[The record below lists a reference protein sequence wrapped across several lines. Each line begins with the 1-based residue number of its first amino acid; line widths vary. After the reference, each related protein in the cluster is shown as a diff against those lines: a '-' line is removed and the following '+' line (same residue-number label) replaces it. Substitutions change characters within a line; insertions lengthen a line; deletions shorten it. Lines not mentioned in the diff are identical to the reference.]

1 MKKTAHVIPH
11 SHWDREWRYPIWE
24 NRSLLVDFMDEL
36 LDTLEKKPSYRQ
48 FIMDG
53 QSVVLEDYL
62 EVRPEKRE
70 LVEKYVKEGRIT
82 AGPWYTLPD
91 LYPLDGEC
99 LVRNLL
105 RGFRTSEKFGKTM
118 KIAYTSFGWGQTAQF
133 PQIYAGFGIDFCI
146 TAKRVTPERAP
157 KSEFWWEAPDG
168 TKILTS
174 RLGEGARAQFF
185 VTTVLPV
192 RYGMA
197 NDKDWKI
204 EWKNAGLIYHKADA
218 DEAMT
223 DYIKFSDEENFYEE
237 NLKENLEF
245 CWECTND
252 SLSESDRLMLCGC
265 DFSGAVSDIDKV
277 IDKGNELVDFELK
290 SSTID
295 EYIEKLKD
303 GINEDD
309 LITVKGEL
317 REGPSSAC
325 SGNAL
330 STRLYIKQLN
340 KKVQNLMIH
349 KAEPLSASMMMLGE
363 EYEKGFFDKAWDF
376 MLKSHPH
383 DSINGVTQDSTAADV
398 VNHLN
403 QAYSLADVAN
413 QRGMMKLIKNADL
426 SEYNDDDILLI
437 AYNSLP
443 FARKEI
449 LKVCVDMPKNL
460 DAWDIKITDDEG
472 NDVKWQ
478 KIAIDELVAG
488 VHDTNSRPAP
498 LHVDRH
504 TIYMETGEIP
514 AGGFRVYK
522 IEAARTFERS
532 FMCGPTYQRVSS
544 GNEISVVDNTLENK
558 YLKVEVN
565 SNGTL
570 KITNKENGQVYDN
583 LHYFEDTGE
592 VGDYWINIRPNNN
605 RKYNSVALPSKVWIE
620 NNGDLSATI
629 GIETKMEL
637 PKEGIRPG
645 DFFVANSK
653 RSDDTEI
660 LTITSFITL
669 KKDAKK
675 VDVKVEVDNTVKDH
689 RLRVAYPTGIKADY
703 SYANGHFTVDKR
715 PIVKKG
721 TCEYEPD
728 MQTLPMQTF
737 VDITDEKTGVAFI
750 NNSLTE
756 FEATEEGTV
765 YLTLVRGVRNSI
777 CTERRV
783 TSYYTNQDGGQCL
796 GKRVCEYAIYPHN
809 GAWSDSDVMCESEQF
824 NVRPTVMQISGVS
837 KGCVKP
843 NTSFIEFDKSL
854 VLSAL
859 KKAEDR
865 DSVIVRLYNPTEK
878 EVSSMINL
886 MKQPK
891 CAYITNMNEE
901 RLSELDLSKPI
912 KVLKQKIIT
921 IEMEF

>member
-36 LDTLEKKPSYRQ
+36 LETLEKKPSYRQ

-91 LYPLDGEC
+91 IYPLDGEC

-105 RGFRTSEKFGKTM
+105 KGFRTSEGFGKTM

-133 PQIYAGFGIDFCI
+133 PQIYAGFGIDFAI
-146 TAKRVTPERAP
+146 VAKRVTEKRAP

-168 TKILTS
+168 TKILAS

-185 VTTVLPV
+185 VTTVVPA

-197 NDKDWKI
+197 NDENWKI

-218 DEAMT
+218 EEAQT
-223 DYIKFSDEENFYEE
+223 DYMKFSDEGNFFVE
-237 NLKENLEF
+237 NLKENLDF
-245 CWECTND
+245 CWKCTDD
-252 SLSESDRLMLCGC
+252 SLSETERLMLCGC
-265 DFSGAVSDIDKV
+265 DFSGAVSDIDKI

-295 EYIEKLKD
+295 EYIEKLRETM
-303 GINEDD
+303 NEAD
-309 LITVKGEL
+309 LVTVKGEL
-317 REGPSSAC
+317 REGPSAAC

-349 KAEPLSASMMMLGE
+349 KAEPLSASMMMLGN
-363 EYEKGFFDKAWDF
+363 EYEKGFFDKAWDY
-376 MLKSHPH
+376 MLKCHAH
-383 DSINGVTQDSTAADV
+383 DSINGVTQDSTAEDV
-398 VNHLN
+398 MSNLK

-426 SEYNDDDILLI
+426 SAYNDDDILLI
-437 AYNSLP
+437 AYNPLP
-443 FARKEI
+443 FARREI
-449 LKVCVDMPKNL
+449 LKVCVDMPKELN
-460 DAWDIKITDDEG
+460 AWDFNITDDEG
-472 NDVKWQ
+472 NAVKWQ

-522 IEAARTFERS
+522 IETKRTFERS
-532 FMCGPTYQRVSS
+532 FVCGPFYQRVAS
-544 GNEISVVDNTLENK
+544 GNEISVKDNTLENK

-565 SNGTL
+565 PNGTL
-570 KITNKENGQVYDN
+570 KVTNKENGEVYDN
-583 LHYFEDTGE
+583 MHYFEDTGE
-592 VGDYWINIRPNNN
+592 VGDYWINIRPNHNK
-605 RKYNSVALPSKVWIE
+605 KYNTIALPSKIWIE
-620 NNGDLSATI
+620 NNGDLSATL
-629 GIETKMEL
+629 GIETKIEL

-653 RSDDTEI
+653 RSDDTKI
-660 LTITSFITL
+660 LTVISYITL
-669 KKDAKK
+669 KKDEKK
-675 VDVKVEVDNTVKDH
+675 LDVKVEIDNTVKDH

-715 PIVKKG
+715 PIIKKSDG
-721 TCEYEPD
+721 EYEPD

-737 VDITDEKTGVAFI
+737 VDITDNKTGVAFI

-756 FEATEEGTV
+756 FEATEDGTV
-765 YLTLVRGVRNSI
+765 YLTLLRSVRNNI

-783 TSYYTNQDGGQCL
+783 TSYYPNQNGGQCL
-796 GKRVCEYAIYPHN
+796 GKQICEYSIYPHN
-809 GAWSDSDVMCESEQF
+809 GDWDTAEVMEMSERF
-824 NVRPTVMQISGVS
+824 NVRPTVMQISGAS
-837 KGCVKP
+837 KGEIKP
-843 NTSFIEFDKSL
+843 NTSFIEIDKKL
-854 VLSAL
+854 VMSAF

-865 DSVIVRLYNPTEK
+865 NSLILRVYNPTEK
-878 EVSSMINL
+878 DISSKITL
-886 MKQPK
+886 LKQPK
-891 CAYITNMNEE
+891 KAYITDMNEE
-901 RLSELDLSKPI
+901 RREEFDIAEEITVS
-912 KVLKQKIIT
+912 KQKIIT
-921 IEMEF
+921 IEFEY

>member
-1 MKKTAHVIPH
+1 MNKTAHIIPH

-36 LDTLEKKPSYRQ
+36 LKTLEEKPSYKQ

-105 RGFRTSEKFGKTM
+105 KGFRVSEDFGKTM

-146 TAKRVTPERAP
+146 TAKRVTEKRAP
-157 KSEFWWEAPDG
+157 KSEFWWESPDG

-185 VTTVLPV
+185 VTTVVPA

-197 NDKDWKI
+197 NDADWKI
-204 EWKNAGLIYHKADA
+204 EWKNVGLVYHKADA
-218 DEAMT
+218 DDAQTEYM
-223 DYIKFSDEENFYEE
+223 KFSDEKNFFDE
-237 NLKENLEF
+237 NLKENLDF
-245 CWECTND
+245 CWKCTDD
-252 SLSESDRLMLCGC
+252 SLSETERLMLCGC
-265 DFSGAVSDIDKV
+265 DFSGAVSDIDK
-277 IDKGNELVDFELK
+277 IIEKGNELVDFELK

-295 EYIEKLKD
+295 DYIEKLRETMKE
-303 GINEDD
+303 ED
-309 LITVKGEL
+309 LVTVSGEL

-340 KKVQNLMIH
+340 KKVQNVLIH

-363 EYEKGFFDKAWDF
+363 EYEKGFFDKAWEY
-376 MLKSHPH
+376 MLKCHAH
-383 DSINGVTQDSTAADV
+383 DSINGVTQDSTAEDV
-398 VNHLN
+398 MSNLR
-403 QAYSLADVAN
+403 QAYSISDVAN

-426 SEYNDDDILLI
+426 SAFNDDDILLV
-437 AYNSLP
+437 AYNPLP

-449 LKVCVDMPKNL
+449 LKVCVDMPKELN
-460 DAWDIKITDDEG
+460 AWDIKITDDSGKE
-472 NDVKWQ
+472 VEWQ
-478 KIAIDELVAG
+478 KIAIDEIVAA

-522 IEAARTFERS
+522 VEANRTFERS
-532 FMCGPTYQRVSS
+532 FMCGPTYQRVSN
-544 GNEISVVDNTLENK
+544 GTEISVMDNTLENK

-565 SNGTL
+565 QNGTL

-583 LHYFEDTGE
+583 MHYFEDTGE
-592 VGDYWINIRPNNN
+592 VGDYWINIRPNHN
-605 RKYNSVALPSKVWIE
+605 KKFNSFALPSKVWVE
-620 NNGDLSATI
+620 NNGDLSATL

-653 RSDDTEI
+653 RSDDTDI
-660 LTITSFITL
+660 VTITSYITL
-669 KKDAKK
+669 KKDEKK
-675 VDVKVEVDNTVKDH
+675 IDVKVEIDNTVKDH
-689 RLRVAYPTGIKADY
+689 RLRVAYPTGIKADF
-703 SYANGHFTVDKR
+703 SYAHGHFTVDKR
-715 PIVKKG
+715 PIMKKC

-728 MQTLPMQTF
+728 MQTLPMQNF
-737 VDITDEKTGVAFI
+737 VDITDEQTGVAFL

-756 FEATEEGTV
+756 FEATEEGTI
-765 YLTLVRGVRNSI
+765 YLTLLRGVRNSI

-783 TSYYTNQDGGQCL
+783 TSYYPDQNGGQCL

-809 GAWSDSDVMCESEQF
+809 GDWKNADIMAFGECF
-824 NVRPTVMQISGVS
+824 NVRPTVMQISGIS
-837 KGCVKP
+837 NGEIKP
-843 NTSFIEFDKSL
+843 NTSFIEIDKNL
-854 VLSAL
+854 VMSSL

-865 DSVIVRLYNPTEK
+865 NTIILRVYNPTDE
-878 EVSSMINL
+878 EIVSNIKL

-891 CAYITNMNEE
+891 NAYITNMNEE
-901 RLSELDLSKPI
+901 RQNELDITKSVSI
-912 KVLKQKIIT
+912 AKQKIIT
-921 IEMEF
+921 IELEY

>member
-1 MKKTAHVIPH
+1 MKKTAHIIPH

-36 LDTLEKKPSYRQ
+36 LDTLEKKPMYRQ

-105 RGFRTSEKFGKTM
+105 KGFRTSEGFGKTM

-146 TAKRVTPERAP
+146 TAKRVTEKRAP

-185 VTTVLPV
+185 VTTILPA

-197 NDKDWKI
+197 NGEDWKI
-204 EWKNAGLIYHKADA
+204 EWKNVGLVYHKADA
-218 DEAMT
+218 EDAET
-223 DYIKFSDEENFYEE
+223 DYIKFSDEKNFFEE
-237 NLKENLEF
+237 NLKENLSF
-245 CWECTND
+245 CWESTDD
-252 SLSESDRLMLCGC
+252 SLSETERLMLCGC
-265 DFSGAVSDIDKV
+265 DFSGAVSDIDK
-277 IDKGNELVDFELK
+277 IIEKGNELVDFELK
-290 SSTID
+290 SSTIYD
-295 EYIEKLKD
+295 YIEKLRETM
-303 GINEDD
+303 NEDE
-309 LITVKGEL
+309 LITVHGEL
-317 REGPSSAC
+317 REGPSAAC

-340 KKVQNLMIH
+340 KQVQNILIH
-349 KAEPLSASMMMLGE
+349 KAEPLSASMMMLSE
-363 EYEKGFFDKAWDF
+363 EYEKGFFDKAWEY
-376 MLKSHPH
+376 MLKCHAH
-383 DSINGVTQDSTAADV
+383 DSINGVTQDSTAEDV
-398 VNHLN
+398 MNNLK
-403 QAYSLADVAN
+403 QAYSISDVAN

-426 SEYNDDDILLI
+426 SAYNDDDILLI
-437 AYNSLP
+437 AYNPLP
-443 FARKEI
+443 FARREI
-449 LKVCVDMPKNL
+449 LRVCVDMPKELN
-460 DAWDIKITDDEG
+460 AWDFNITDDEG
-472 NDVKWQ
+472 NEIKWQ
-478 KIAIDELVAG
+478 KVAIDELVAG
-488 VHDTNSRPAP
+488 IHDTNSRPAP

-522 IEAARTFERS
+522 IETKRTFERS
-532 FMCGPTYQRVSS
+532 FVCGPFYQRVAS
-544 GNEISVVDNTLENK
+544 GNEISVKDNILENK

-570 KITNKENGQVYDN
+570 KITNKENGEVYDN
-583 LHYFEDTGE
+583 MHYFEDTGE
-592 VGDYWINIRPNNN
+592 VGDYWINIRPNHNK
-605 RKYNSVALPSKVWIE
+605 KYNTIALPSKVWIE
-620 NNGDLSATI
+620 NNGDLSATL

-660 LTITSFITL
+660 LKVISYITL
-669 KKDAKK
+669 KKDEKK
-675 VDVKVEVDNTVKDH
+675 LDVKVEIDNTVKDH

-715 PIVKKG
+715 PITKKSDG
-721 TCEYEPD
+721 EYEPD

-737 VDITDEKTGVAFI
+737 VDITDKKTGVAFI

-765 YLTLVRGVRNSI
+765 YLTLLRSVRNNI

-783 TSYYTNQDGGQCL
+783 TSYYPNQNGGQCL
-796 GKRVCEYAIYPHN
+796 GKQICEYSIYPHN
-809 GAWSDSDVMCESEQF
+809 GDWDIAGVMEMSERF
-824 NVRPTVMQISGVS
+824 NVRPTVMQISGS
-837 KGCVKP
+837 SNGDVKP
-843 NTSFIEFDKSL
+843 NTSFIEIDKKL
-854 VLSAL
+854 VMSAF

-865 DSVIVRLYNPTEK
+865 NSLILRVYNPTESDI
-878 EVSSMINL
+878 SSKITL
-886 MKQPK
+886 LKQPK
-891 CAYITNMNEE
+891 KVYITNMNEE
-901 RLSELDLSKPI
+901 RQEEFDI
-912 KVLKQKIIT
+912 AEVITVLKQKIIT
-921 IEMEF
+921 IEFEY

>member
-36 LDTLEKKPSYRQ
+36 LDTLEKKPGYRQ

-70 LVEKYVKEGRIT
+70 VVEKYVKEGRIT

-105 RGFRTSEKFGKTM
+105 KGFRTSKEFGNTM

-146 TAKRVTPERAP
+146 TAKRVTNKRAP

-168 TKILTS
+168 TRILTS

-185 VTTVLPV
+185 VTTVVPT

-204 EWKNAGLIYHKADA
+204 EWKDTGLIYHNADA
-218 DEAMT
+218 EEAET
-223 DYIKFSDEENFYEE
+223 DYIKFSDEQNFFDA
-237 NLKENLEF
+237 NLKENLEY
-245 CWECTND
+245 CWECTED
-252 SLSESDRLMLCGC
+252 SLSDTDRLMLCGC
-265 DFSGAVSDIDKV
+265 DFSGAVSDIDKI
-277 IDKGNELVDFELK
+277 IDKGNKLVDFELK
-290 SSTID
+290 SSSID
-295 EYIEKLKD
+295 EYIEKLREDID
-303 GINEDD
+303 GKE
-309 LITVKGEL
+309 LITVEGEL

-340 KKVQNLMIH
+340 KKVQNIMI
-349 KAEPLSASMMMLGE
+349 KRAEPLSASMMMLGE
-363 EYEKGFFDKAWDF
+363 EYEKGFFDKAWEYT
-376 MLKSHPH
+376 LKAHPH
-383 DSINGVTQDSTAADV
+383 DSINGVTQDRTAEDV
-398 VNHLN
+398 VYHLE
-403 QAYSLADVAN
+403 QAYSLANVAN
-413 QRGMMKLIKNADL
+413 QRGMMKLISHTDL
-426 SEYNDDDILLI
+426 SAYNDDDILLI

-449 LKVCVDMPKNL
+449 LKLCVDIPKELN
-460 DAWDIKITDDEG
+460 AWDIKITDDAG

-522 IEAARTFERS
+522 VEAGKVFERS
-532 FMCGPTYQRVSS
+532 FMCGPTYQRVSD
-544 GNEISVVDNTLENK
+544 GNEISVKDNTLENK

-565 SNGTL
+565 PNGTL
-570 KITNKENGQVYDN
+570 KITNKKNGQVYDN
-583 LHYFEDTGE
+583 MHYFEDTGE
-592 VGDYWINIRPNNN
+592 VGDYWINIRPNHN
-605 RKYNSVALPSKVWIE
+605 RKYNTIALPSKVWVE
-620 NNGDLSATI
+620 NNGDLSATL

-653 RSDDTEI
+653 RSDDMDI
-660 LTITSFITL
+660 VTITSYITL
-669 KKDAKK
+669 KKDEKK
-675 VDVKVEVDNTVKDH
+675 VDVKVEIDNTVKDH
-689 RLRVAYPTGIKADY
+689 RLRAAYPTGIKADF
-703 SYANGHFTVDKR
+703 SYAHGHFTVDKR
-715 PIVKKG
+715 PVVKKG

-728 MQTLPMQTF
+728 MQTLPMQSF
-737 VDITDEKTGVAFI
+737 VDITDEQTGVAFV

-765 YLTLVRGVRNSI
+765 YLTLLRGVKNSI

-783 TSYYTNQDGGQCL
+783 TSYYPDQNGGQCI
-796 GKRVCEYAIYPHN
+796 GKRVCEYAIYPHD
-809 GAWSDSDVMCESEQF
+809 GTWKDAQVMECGQKF
-824 NVRPTVMQISGVS
+824 NVKPTVMQISGAS
-837 KGCVKP
+837 KGDVKP
-843 NTSFIEFDKSL
+843 NTSFIEIDKNL
-854 VLSAL
+854 VMSSL

-865 DSVIVRLYNPTEK
+865 NSVILRVYNPTDNEI
-878 EVSSMINL
+878 VSDINL

-891 CAYITNMNEE
+891 NAYITNMNEE
-901 RLSELDLSKPI
+901 RQTELDITKSVSI
-912 KVLKQKIIT
+912 AKQKIIT
-921 IEMEF
+921 IELEY